1 MLTPGSR
8 GALRNSKA
16 SVSAASSPSGK
27 PSFSAKRPAPIHP
40 VSPQGQGLV
49 GAALKIGFIH
59 AKPGA
64 APAPTRAEAGSPGA
78 KGQLL
83 HPWLS
88 MARQQQHRPQ
98 LQLSEGAGT
107 PSQTSPFFI
116 FWGLSWGAGL
126 WGESSPAAKPSACRR
141 APGLGSNLS
150 QRAQGVGGEQEELQ
164 AEYQWKGV
172 FFKEPLEDRVC
183 VFFFFKGKRES
194 PYSLQQ
200 LQSSVILCR
209 SQERLT

>member
-1 MLTPGSR
+1 M
-8 GALRNSKA
+8 
-16 SVSAASSPSGK
+16 
-27 PSFSAKRPAPIHP
+27 
-40 VSPQGQGLV
+40 
-49 GAALKIGFIH
+49 GAAPKIAFIH
-59 AKPGA
+59 SKPGA

-88 MARQQQHRPQ
+88 VARQQHR
-98 LQLSEGAGT
+98 LAEGAGT
-107 PSQTSPFFI
+107 PPQTSPFFI

-150 QRAQGVGGEQEELQ
+150 QRAQGVGGEREELQ
-164 AEYQWKGV
+164 AEYQGKGG

-183 VFFFFKGKRES
+183 WFFFFKGKRES

-200 LQSSVILCR
+200 LQSSVIPCR
-209 SQERLT
+209 LQKRLT